1 MKRPAHRAGRF
12 VCFTNLSFAAGLSRL
27 SDGEVFLMNSQ
38 SADSLDGRYFRVLPT
53 ATITGKV
60 VSLWTG
66 WEDDVAAPEQPF
78 VQVVWLTKLEEAPFQ
93 DYRNHSDPPVR

>member
-12 VCFTNLSFAAGLSRL
+12 VCFTNVSIRCPRL

-38 SADSLDGRYFRVLPT
+38 SADSLDGRYFGVLPT
-53 ATITGKV
+53 ATIIGKA

-66 WEDDVAAPEQPF
+66 WEDDLAAPEQPF
-78 VQVVWLTKLEEAPFQ
+78 VQVVWLTKLEEQ
-93 DYRNHSDPPVR
+93 HLT